1 MRARAGGGVLA
12 VGVGVWYSGCAGR
25 WTARGVAALTAQA
38 TLIYLHTAKDRAIA
52 DALGEI
58 VREGLKSQD
67 DDGDDPPFV
76 GGKIN

>member
-1 MRARAGGGVLA
+1 MIIPELSPRRRLFL
-12 VGVGVWYSGCAGR
+12 SI
-25 WTARGVAALTAQA
+25 RGVAALTAQA

>member
-1 MRARAGGGVLA
+1 M
-12 VGVGVWYSGCAGR
+12 
-25 WTARGVAALTAQA
+25 TAQA